1 MSFSNDSMSLLI
13 EICLITYIN
22 MKLNQTKM
30 IRLGAVVAGVA
41 VLYVLFTSY
50 SGAKAAVVDKAEELG
65 GTGSM
70 APSSNTGPYMS
81 MPHGVAGNATSVS
94 GVIQGRTPS
103 SQQTY
108 QESTLSSSEL
118 LPNGKIG
125 ADWAAVNPVGAEDL
139 KGQNFLQSG
148 YHSNINIVGISQTK
162 RNQSYDIRSELPNP
176 QSKVGPFLN
185 TTIDP
190 DPFKASH
197 AVEGLTA

>member
-1 MSFSNDSMSLLI
+1 
-13 EICLITYIN
+13 

-50 SGAKAAVVDKAEELG
+50 SGAKGAVLDRAEELG
-65 GTGSM
+65 GSGSM
-70 APSSNTGPYMS
+70 APSSNGGPYMS

-94 GVIQGRTPS
+94 GMIQGRTPS

-125 ADWAAVNPVGAEDL
+125 ADWEAVNPVV
-139 KGQNFLQSG
+139 
-148 YHSNINIVGISQTK
+148 VGRREPGKWRGPQGTELLAIRLPQQHQHCW
-162 RNQSYDIRSELPNP
+162 NQ
-176 QSKVGPFLN
+176 
-185 TTIDP
+185 P
-190 DPFKASH
+190 DQA
-197 AVEGLTA
+197 

>member
-1 MSFSNDSMSLLI
+1 
-13 EICLITYIN
+13 

-50 SGAKAAVVDKAEELG
+50 SGAKGAVLDKAEELG
-65 GTGSM
+65 GSGSM
-70 APSSNTGPYMS
+70 APLSNSGPYMS
-81 MPHGVAGNATSVS
+81 VPHGVAGNATSVS
-94 GVIQGRTPS
+94 GMIQGRTPS

-190 DPFKASH
+190 DPFKSSRAI
-197 AVEGLTA
+197 EGLTA